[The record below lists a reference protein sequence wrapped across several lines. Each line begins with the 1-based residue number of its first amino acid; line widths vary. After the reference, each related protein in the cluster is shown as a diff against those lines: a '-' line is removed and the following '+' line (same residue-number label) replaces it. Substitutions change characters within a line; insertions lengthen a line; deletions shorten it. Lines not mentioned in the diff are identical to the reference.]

1 VAIKLARL
9 LINTGTVVNGW
20 ALLVTSACIPQACS
34 AMRRSASRSA
44 CVANSKPCSENRNY
58 WRHYHETAHSAFR
71 RLNRS
76 GRLAA
81 ISWRAL
87 SDCKGVK
94 GIVCAGWSELDTRK
108 IYIQAAMTWT
118 PQLLLIAVEHEYG
131 HMLMGSAHSLDPN
144 SVMFSIVHEGQHIQA
159 DDRMWAGKLAERPT
173 ILRKD

>member
-1 VAIKLARL
+1 VKPLILLFAASFTQAAWQPTQADLDADLRIAEQAWGMHADVA
-9 LINTGTVVNGW
+9 
-20 ALLVTSACIPQACS
+20 S
-34 AMRRSASRSA
+34 
-44 CVANSKPCSENRNY
+44 
-58 WRHYHETAHSAFR
+58 
-71 RLNRS
+71 
-76 GRLAA
+76 

-87 SDCKGVK
+87 SDCKGLK

-108 IYIQAAMTWT
+108 IYIQAAMKWT

-144 SVMFSIVHEGQHIQA
+144 SVMFSIVHEGQRILD

>member
-1 VAIKLARL
+1 MRYKLKCP
-9 LINTGTVVNGW
+9 ICGESIWVNGSYEPDTN
-20 ALLVTSACIPQACS
+20 ATVLDDDAIELSEACEHIQD
-34 AMRRSASRSA
+34 
-44 CVANSKPCSENRNY
+44 
-58 WRHYHETAHSAFR
+58 
-71 RLNRS
+71 
-76 GRLAA
+76 
-81 ISWRAL
+81 
-87 SDCKGVK
+87 DCKGVK

-159 DDRMWAGKLAERPT
+159 DDRMWAGKLDERTT